1 MLHILLSG
9 DYGKLADAILG
20 ERRDIGLPPFGHLA
34 LIRVES
40 AKVEEGMSLLGD
52 IAQLEELPE
61 GVQLLGPIPA
71 PIERRQGRFRSQLL
85 LLGPDRPPLHR
96 AIDILL
102 ARLSSHPLARRC
114 RWHLDVDPTDLL

>member
-1 MLHILLSG
+1 MT
-9 DYGKLADAILG
+9 
-20 ERRDIGLPPFGHLA
+20 
-34 LIRVES
+34 
-40 AKVEEGMSLLGD
+40 LLGD
-52 IAQLEELPE
+52 IAQLEGLPE

-102 ARLSSHPLARRC
+102 GRLESHPLTRKC
-114 RWHLDVDPTDLL
+114 RWHLDVDPVDLL